1 MSKRTP
7 PAEEEQCRSMRKVTL
22 RQEGVT
28 VYLRCR
34 KHEDHE
40 GLWHEQWMKKWKD
53 EQEDGWFENDDA

>member
-1 MSKRTP
+1 
-7 PAEEEQCRSMRKVTL
+7 MRKVTL